1 MLRVV
6 DMMVCILFHLKDG
19 MNLGILGALCLMA
32 GKSQIPTFSANT
44 DLFQMSLQTTKVRY

>member
-44 DLFQMSLQTTKVRY
+44 DLFQMPLQTTKVRY